1 VDDPNRTGRP
11 FNNTVQERTMFSAR
25 QFFMAA
31 MLVAVAA
38 ALSGCASV
46 SGALGGYTSRVP
58 GEDGRFTIGT
68 GTKRLMYGYPIP
80 YSTSH
85 FVVAVDGKYASNNP
99 RFPDNIEYLTGTL
112 LSKGGEASAHTEI
125 SFSFQG
131 LDITQRL
138 IPVDANFRDVPVGGW
153 GQYYRIEYE
162 ITNPS
167 DATKT
172 VGLSLLIDT
181 MIDDNDASQMDADGT
196 RVAQQASFHTP
207 SVPGEVY
214 VYRVPGNNTELVA
227 SLVTAKGKAVKPDY
241 LFVGRWPYLHSVV
254 WDVNLVDGGYT
265 DSGLLLKWDL
275 AEIPAR
281 GKRYLATH
289 YGLPNGGQLSLL
301 TAAEGFRKDTA
312 NVYFDLGKA
321 DLSADAKQ
329 RIDAALSGRN
339 VSGAFIEVYTDA
351 VGNEAANLALSK
363 KRADNVT
370 AYLKTKN
377 VQPTV
382 IIPKSYGE
390 SYADQSEEA
399 RKAGKQQD
407 RRATIVIFSR

>member
-1 VDDPNRTGRP
+1 
-11 FNNTVQERTMFSAR
+11 MSSAR
-25 QFFMAA
+25 PLLPAVILLAA
-31 MLVAVAA
+31 LAAV
-38 ALSGCASV
+38 LSGCSSV
-46 SGALGGYTSRVP
+46 SGALGGYTSRTP

-68 GTKRLMYGYPIP
+68 GSKRLMYGYPIP

-85 FVVAVDGKYASNNP
+85 FVVAVDGRYASNNP
-99 RFPDNIEYLTGTL
+99 RFPNNVEYLTGTL
-112 LSKGGEASAHTEI
+112 LAKGTEASAHTEI
-125 SFSFQG
+125 SFQFQG

-138 IPVDANFRDVPVGGW
+138 IPVDRGFQDVGVGSW

-162 ITNPS
+162 ITNPT

-181 MIDDNDASQMDADGT
+181 MIDDNDASQMDADGV
-196 RVAQQASFHTP
+196 RVAQQASFRNPTIP
-207 SVPGEVY
+207 AEVL
-214 VYRVPGNNTELVA
+214 VYRVPGNNAELVA

-241 LFVGRWPYLHSVV
+241 LYVGRWPYLHSVV
-254 WDVNLVDGGYT
+254 WDINLVEGGYT
-265 DSGLLLKWDL
+265 DSGLLLKWDVI
-275 AEIPAR
+275 EVPSR
-281 GKRYLATH
+281 SKRYLATH

-312 NVYFDLGKA
+312 NVYFELGKA
-321 DLSADAKQ
+321 DLNADARQ
-329 RIDAALSGRN
+329 RIDAALSGRT
-339 VSGAFIEVYTDA
+339 VSGVFVEVYTDA
-351 VGNEAANLALSK
+351 VGNEAANLQLSK

-370 AYLKTKN
+370 QYLKSKN

-399 RKAGKQQD
+399 RKGGKQQD
-407 RRATIVIFSR
+407 RRATIVVFSR